1 MGGNTPFTLLGD
13 QPLIPELPPRPSFAQ
28 RIQRAHELSGRHP
41 GAAELLRFYFRLA
54 FYQQHVFDSLGQSRE
69 TGSPLFPA
77 DGKSGGASSDDQRV
91 APSFS
96 RQRQAGTTD
105 SANPWPLLIELA
117 LPLFPDFA
125 RLLADISPTPMR
137 DRASNLAAANAV
149 EQTHLL
155 TRFWNDGFAQDST
168 ALAPA
173 DRFIALAFLQPYAEW
188 LAQSGH
194 STSAAMRHATCSIC
208 ASEPICAVLRDQ
220 DHGARRS
227 LVCSLCMNEWT
238 FPRVVC
244 PACGEDRFESLPVF
258 TPQEIPHVR
267 IDACESCH
275 HYIKT
280 IDMTKDGLAVP
291 IVDELAA
298 VSLDLWAADNGYKK
312 LTLNLAG
319 V

>member
-28 RIQRAHELSGRHP
+28 RVQRAHELSGRHP
-41 GAAELLRFYFRLA
+41 GAAELLSFYFRLA

-77 DGKSGGASSDDQRV
+77 DGKSGGASSDHQRV

-238 FPRVVC
+238 FPRVLC
-244 PACGEDRFESLPVF
+244 TACGEGRFESLPVF

-298 VSLDLWAADNGYKK
+298 VSLDLWAADNGYQK
-312 LTLNLAG
+312 LTPNLAG